1 MNRAGLIAAI
11 LLFAA
16 SCVAQTNTAPDQNS
30 LTQPRQDEFG
40 RPVQPVGNPV
50 PQVQPVA
57 PTDRQSF
64 EQNVKDVYFDFN
76 RANLTPDDHATLQHD
91 AEWLKAHP
99 EVTLTIE
106 GHADPRGDISY
117 NLFLSDTRA
126 LAARDELIKA
136 GVPEKQILFA
146 TGWGK
151 LYPVCQQ
158 DDESCWSQERR
169 AHFAP
174 WTAGAGPTTTAQ
186 TERIHHDVMVAGSS
200 AKLQ

>member
-30 LTQPRQDEFG
+30 LTRPARHKLG
-40 RPVQPVGNPV
+40 RPVHPAGTRA
-50 PQVQPVA
+50 PQVHPVA
-57 PTDRQSF
+57 PTARQSF

-76 RANLTPDDHATLQHD
+76 RANLTPADHATLQHD

-106 GHADPRGDISY
+106 GHADPRGDIPY
-117 NLFLSDTRA
+117 NLFLSDTPA

-146 TGWGK
+146 TG
-151 LYPVCQQ
+151 
-158 DDESCWSQERR
+158 
-169 AHFAP
+169 
-174 WTAGAGPTTTAQ
+174 
-186 TERIHHDVMVAGSS
+186 
-200 AKLQ
+200 